1 MSKNAILDTNIFLNY
16 NIESIDWCK
25 ELESNEVEIIVCS
38 TVLRE
43 LDKKKSDGNQ
53 KISDRAIRNLSM
65 IESFN
70 SSKKELKKNVKLSV
84 GIKEPYIDGKRYGL
98 DSSLNDDRI
107 LGFVIERKNTDD
119 VLVTNDSTPR
129 IKGKEIG
136 MSVMKL
142 SSERLPD
149 PKNEERKEIERIK
162 TQLQKLQNKIPD
174 LSIQLDSGETKDDL
188 PKFTIKIIQ
197 DLSTEQ
203 IEEMVSRKE
212 QELSI
217 TSSPPSF
224 GTAAF
229 TVNAPAFT
237 IDVPEYQSEVKKYLD
252 SYKTYLVAKNRIEPE
267 LLTVLKM
274 NFALLCKRAPAEEI
288 YCRIEFPKGFEI
300 CKQSD
305 LSEIPS
311 EPIPPK
317 PRTLLGK
324 IISNMKLTPMLWFH
338 TFPSLV
344 QSISEN
350 DVSMNFSSNVIEAK
364 TRKINHGFKTTFGT
378 VYVKIP
384 SLNDAKNFEISY
396 TIHASNLAEP
406 KRAKIP
412 AIIEKIE

>member
-1 MSKNAILDTNIFLNY
+1 MSKYAILDTNIFLNY

-70 SSKKELKKNVKLSV
+70 SSKKELKKNVKLSAD
-84 GIKEPYIDGKRYGL
+84 IKEPYIDWKRYGL

-107 LGFVIERKNTDD
+107 LGFVIERKNTND
-119 VLVTNDSTPR
+119 VLVTNDFTPR
-129 IKGKEIG
+129 IKGREIG

-142 SSERLPD
+142 NSERLPD
-149 PKNEERKEIERIK
+149 PKSEERKKNERIK

-252 SYKTYLVAKNRIEPE
+252 SYKIYLVAKNRIEPE

-288 YCRIEFPKGFEI
+288 YCRIEFPNGFEI

-305 LSEIPS
+305 LPEIPS

-317 PRTLLGK
+317 PRTPLGK

-344 QSISEN
+344 QPISEN